1 MIDLISDT
9 VTRPTSG
16 MLQAMLSATVGDDV
30 FREDPTI
37 NALET
42 KVAAMF
48 GHEAA
53 LFCPSGTMT
62 NQIAVK
68 VHTQELDE
76 VIMDE
81 SSHVYLFELGGY
93 SFNSRVAIHLIRG
106 KMENL
111 KQRMCWPL
119 SNRRLIGCPIASWSS

>member
-9 VTRPTSG
+9 VTRPTPG

-53 LFCPSGTMT
+53 LFAP
-62 NQIAVK
+62 QV
-68 VHTQELDE
+68 L
-76 VIMDE
+76 
-81 SSHVYLFELGGY
+81 
-93 SFNSRVAIHLIRG
+93 
-106 KMENL
+106 
-111 KQRMCWPL
+111 
-119 SNRRLIGCPIASWSS
+119 